1 MMKLPLDLPKPSFRK
16 VDDEL
21 SRKPSTPVDALP
33 RSFGCEAFLLMAILR
48 PFDANLYDVDQ
59 AGEGF
64 HRPDYYIRH
73 IGMRSDIAEGHF

>member
-21 SRKPSTPVDALP
+21 SRKPSTP
-33 RSFGCEAFLLMAILR
+33 EAFLLMAILR